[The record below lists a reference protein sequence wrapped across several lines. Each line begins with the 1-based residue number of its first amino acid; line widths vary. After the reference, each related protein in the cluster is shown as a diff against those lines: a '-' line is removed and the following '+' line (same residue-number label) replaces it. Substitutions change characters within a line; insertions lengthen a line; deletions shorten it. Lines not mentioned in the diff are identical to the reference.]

1 MRIQRGIVLAAVV
14 LAFASLAAAERG
26 LHDRRARS
34 LASDGAQWI
43 WAEGPWER
51 TAMPTAF
58 LAACDFSL
66 EDRPARAQV
75 SLVADEEYLLYVNGR
90 LVGSNRYQKD
100 ATLDAYEIGDLLQ
113 AGTNRVV
120 AELRSGRGAGGLVA
134 MATIEGQPES
144 LCPSGPE
151 WRIFRR
157 RAAGVLRG
165 WMSLDGGESPRLW
178 GWSPTG
184 RWGTPESGPA
194 RPRLDGVPMAAILVP
209 GHGTEILAAAK
220 DKRPARLLLYD
231 WGEEVFGFLRLRFAH
246 GEPAALLYLGPEP
259 PDPRQ
264 RPADT
269 LVVGLAGDSY
279 WRSATPVRLRYLLVG
294 GDADLRGVE
303 VLPYGPEFAAA
314 YPAPAPPAGL
324 LGLTPPQ
331 LRTPVEDEI
340 RRQLQGFAGLARR
353 EEP

>member
-1 MRIQRGIVLAAVV
+1 
-14 LAFASLAAAERG
+14 
-26 LHDRRARS
+26 
-34 LASDGAQWI
+34 
-43 WAEGPWER
+43 
-51 TAMPTAF
+51 
-58 LAACDFSL
+58 
-66 EDRPARAQV
+66 
-75 SLVADEEYLLYVNGR
+75 
-90 LVGSNRYQKD
+90 
-100 ATLDAYEIGDLLQ
+100 
-113 AGTNRVV
+113 
-120 AELRSGRGAGGLVA
+120 
-134 MATIEGQPES
+134 
-144 LCPSGPE
+144 
-151 WRIFRR
+151 
-157 RAAGVLRG
+157 
-165 WMSLDGGESPRLW
+165 MSLDGGESPRIW

-184 RWGTPESGPA
+184 RWGTPAAGPL
-194 RPRLDGVPMAAILVP
+194 RPRLDPTPTAILAP
-209 GHGTEILAAAK
+209 GRGTELLAAAK

-231 WGEEVFGFLRLRFAH
+231 WGEEVFGFLRLRFAR

-264 RPADT
+264 RPADE
-269 LVVGLAGDSY
+269 LVVGLAGDNY

-314 YPAPAPPAGL
+314 YPAPAPPYGL